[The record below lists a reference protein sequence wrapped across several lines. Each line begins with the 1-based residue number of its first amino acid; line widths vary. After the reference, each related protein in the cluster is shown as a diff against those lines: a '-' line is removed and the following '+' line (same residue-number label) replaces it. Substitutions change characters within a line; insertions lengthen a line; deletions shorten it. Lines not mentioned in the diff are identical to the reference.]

1 MVPISALKDLVDVK
15 LDQYRQNAI
24 HGAYRDDEDS
34 SSDNPEEAKINM
46 EVDESI
52 LDDSKIIPPNAVKGP
67 GDVGGRD
74 GSRVNQSKVLGQSGY
89 KSRVQADDAEG

>member
-1 MVPISALKDLVDVK
+1 
-15 LDQYRQNAI
+15 
-24 HGAYRDDEDS
+24 
-34 SSDNPEEAKINM
+34 M

-74 GSRVNQSKVLGQSGY
+74 GSRVNQSKVLG
-89 KSRVQADDAEG
+89 